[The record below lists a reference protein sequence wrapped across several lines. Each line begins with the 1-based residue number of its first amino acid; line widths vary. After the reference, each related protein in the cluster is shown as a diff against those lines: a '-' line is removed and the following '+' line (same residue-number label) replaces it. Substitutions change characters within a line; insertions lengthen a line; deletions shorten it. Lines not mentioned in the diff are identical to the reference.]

1 MNDKYVGLRQLGR
14 QVSRILQRVKRG
26 ESMVVTEFGTPI
38 ARLTPVGEPR
48 SLEEAIS
55 MGRVTPAR
63 EDWRDLLSS
72 ELVALPGH
80 HSVSKTLEQL
90 RRDER

>member
-14 QVSRILQRVKRG
+14 QVCRILQRVKRG

-48 SLEEAIS
+48 SLKEAIS
-55 MGRVTPAR
+55 MGRVTPAG

-80 HSVSKTLEQL
+80 HSVSETLRQL